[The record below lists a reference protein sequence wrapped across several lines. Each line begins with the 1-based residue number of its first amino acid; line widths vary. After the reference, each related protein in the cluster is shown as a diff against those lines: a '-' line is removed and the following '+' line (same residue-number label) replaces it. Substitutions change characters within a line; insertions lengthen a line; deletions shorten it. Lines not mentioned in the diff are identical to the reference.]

1 MSLTRRDFL
10 KTSAVSM
17 TALLLPRGLAGR
29 AQAALTDP
37 VLVALYLRGGAD
49 GLTLVVPTGDPYYYS
64 NRPTIQVPPGSEL
77 ALDGFFGLNPALAPI
92 HPLFQS
98 GELAIVHASGSPD
111 PSRSHFDCQDF
122 MERCAPGN
130 KSVLD
135 GWLNRYLAIVG
146 GGHAIAGISLK
157 PSTAKSMSGGA
168 STLAF
173 ESIADFA
180 LTGNSVPERRAALE
194 SRYALLAGSLLGD
207 TVSHAL
213 DALDVVGGVD
223 TTTSVVY
230 PAGELGPVL
239 KDAAA
244 LVKADI
250 GVKVLAV
257 DLGGWDHHTD
267 QSLRVAD
274 VGGELAAALAA
285 FYQDLGAQSSRI
297 LTLCMTE
304 FGRRVAEN
312 GGGGSDHGHGG
323 IMLALGG
330 GVAGGRVLVK
340 NGAWP
345 GLAPENLSMGQ
356 DLKATTDFRDIFA
369 EALNRHLL
377 LSVSQMAPVFP
388 SFSVSS
394 SNFPGLYT

>member
-10 KTSAVSM
+10 KTSAVGM
-17 TALLLPRGLAGR
+17 TVLMLPRGIAAR

-49 GLTLVVPTGDPYYYS
+49 GLTLVVPKGDPFYYS

-77 ALDGFFGLNPALAPI
+77 PLDAFFGMNPALAPI

-111 PSRSHFDCQDF
+111 ASRSHFDCQDF

-135 GWLNRYLAIVG
+135 GWLNRYLAIG
-146 GGHAIAGISLK
+146 GGGQPIAGISLRS
-157 PSTAKSMSGGA
+157 STAKSMSGVA

-173 ESIADFA
+173 ESISGFA
-180 LTGNSVPERRAALE
+180 LGGESIPERRAALD
-194 SRYALLAGSLLGD
+194 SRYELLQGTFLGD
-207 TVSHAL
+207 SVTHAL
-213 DALDVVGGVD
+213 DALDVVGAVD

-230 PAGELGPVL
+230 PAGDLGPVL

-244 LVKADI
+244 LIKADI
-250 GVKVLAV
+250 GIKVLAI

-267 QSLRVAD
+267 QTVRVAD
-274 VGGELAAALAA
+274 VGGDLAASLAA
-285 FYQDLGAQSSRI
+285 FHQDLGVQSART

-323 IMLALGG
+323 IMFGLGG
-330 GVAGGRVLVK
+330 GIAGGRVILK
-340 NGAWP
+340 NGTWP
-345 GLAPENLSMGQ
+345 GLAPANLSMGQ
-356 DLKATTDFRDIFA
+356 DLMVTTDFRDIFA
-369 EALNRHLL
+369 EALNKHLL
-377 LSVSQMAPVFP
+377 LNVSQMAPVFP
-388 SFSVSS
+388 NFSVSS